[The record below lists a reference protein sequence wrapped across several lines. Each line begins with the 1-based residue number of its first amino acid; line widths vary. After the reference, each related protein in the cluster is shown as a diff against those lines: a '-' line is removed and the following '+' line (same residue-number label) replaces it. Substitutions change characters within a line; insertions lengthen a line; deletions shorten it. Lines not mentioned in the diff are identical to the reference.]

1 MKLIDWIKNRRNVN
15 YLNSLPIEEL
25 VEETEQPLDIDLCY
39 KGVAGNDFL
48 ISQEQLREAKARA
61 TIAET
66 ELLCAQMK
74 MRPSRVQQITMMH
87 DGLQWV
93 VRLQTDPSDPRNE
106 LVGVGPSPEKACTD
120 FDYKWYG
127 IDNK

>member
-25 VEETEQPLDIDLCY
+25 VETEQPLDIDLCY

-61 TIAET
+61 SIAET
-66 ELLCAQMK
+66 ELISAQMK
-74 MRPSRVQQITMMH
+74 TRPSRVHPITMMH

-93 VRLQTDPSDPRNE
+93 VRLQTDLTDPRNE
-106 LVGVGPSPEKACTD
+106 VVGVGPSPEKACLD

-127 IDNK
+127 IDT